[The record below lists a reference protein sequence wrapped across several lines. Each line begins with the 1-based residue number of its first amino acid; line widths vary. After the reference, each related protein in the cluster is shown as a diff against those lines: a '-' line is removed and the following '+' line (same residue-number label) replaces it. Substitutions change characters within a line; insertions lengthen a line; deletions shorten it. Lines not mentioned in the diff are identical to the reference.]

1 MPPQPIIARE
11 VVAEKLAVSS
21 RLLARYE
28 ARGLLRSARSGEVEG
43 YEPEQIR
50 RLWTIV
56 SLQRDL
62 GVNLAGVEAILRLRT
77 HVDDVHRRLQTLADR
92 LRESLEDEGERPA
105 GDA

>member
-1 MPPQPIIARE
+1 MPSKSIIARE

-21 RLLARYE
+21 TVLVRYE
-28 ARGLLRSARSGEVEG
+28 ARGLLQAVRSGPEVEG

-62 GVNLAGVEAILRLRT
+62 GVNLAGVEMILRLRA
-77 HVDDVHRRLQTLADR
+77 HVDEVHRRLQDLAGR
-92 LRESLEDEGERPA
+92 LRESLEDEGEPA